1 MNTANIF
8 WEEEVKTDQFNWHWS
23 KTTNS
28 TTTWENSIT
37 NTSWQSTKIETITP
51 PPVLELVEVEKDITD
66 HLLDDEDIAEALN
79 DVVLNWTKEISDWE
93 WWSITVPDYHLRL
106 KWIDMQLKLKWHYK
120 EKRIKNW
127 LVDGIYILQ

>member
-1 MNTANIF
+1 M
-8 WEEEVKTDQFNWHWS
+8 
-23 KTTNS
+23 
-28 TTTWENSIT
+28 
-37 NTSWQSTKIETITP
+37 
-51 PPVLELVEVEKDITD
+51 EVEKDITN

-120 EKRIKNW
+120 EKRRKNW